1 MTPASSK
8 GTESHLSYDTKP
20 EVSERRLFV
29 GQTVGHLGEGQELAL
44 SPLLLLGTL
53 HDGKDT
59 EM

>member
-8 GTESHLSYDTKP
+8 GTESHLSYDTMP
-20 EVSERRLFV
+20 EVSERGLFV

-44 SPLLLLGTL
+44 SPLLLL
-53 HDGKDT
+53 KDT